1 VLAGASCVTVVADR
15 ESDSYEQF
23 ARRPEATHLLTRTAQ
38 DRRLAD
44 AGRLFATV
52 EAWVER
58 HHDTID
64 LPATPGRPARKARVA
79 LRFDAVSLCRPMTA
93 DRNLAASVD
102 LWVVDVAEVDAP
114 PDGEPLHWR
123 LLTTHPVRTVEQ
135 AQQVVAWY
143 RLRWTVEQ
151 VFRTLKSAAVQIDQS
166 QVTEARRFTKLAV
179 VGLIAAVRIM
189 QIVVSRDGQTR
200 QSMADAIDPVHEP
213 ALTAAILTGRIAA
226 RASSCE
232 LSLDMGRRF

>member
-1 VLAGASCVTVVADR
+1 
-15 ESDSYEQF
+15 
-23 ARRPEATHLLTRTAQ
+23 
-38 DRRLAD
+38 
-44 AGRLFATV
+44 
-52 EAWVER
+52 
-58 HHDTID
+58 
-64 LPATPGRPARKARVA
+64 
-79 LRFDAVSLCRPMTA
+79 
-93 DRNLAASVD
+93 
-102 LWVVDVAEVDAP
+102 VVDVAEVDAP
-114 PDGEPLHWR
+114 PDVEPLHWR

-189 QIVVSRDGQTR
+189 QIVVGRDGQTE

-213 ALTAAILTGRIAA
+213 ALAALNARLEGRTELLKNPHPSGSLAWFAWIVSRLGGWSGYTSRGYKPAGPKTVA
-226 RASSCE
+226 RG
-232 LSLDMGRRF
+232 LLRLDSFLQGWNLANHSADMRLP